1 MSQIQILN
9 GDLYIIFKENKN
21 DVLISYRLHNGA
33 EFDFFNN
40 ELIQLVLPNFE
51 RQLNRGPLS
60 DVDMELLDVQF
71 DGTKLILPLKIVND
85 TINIS
90 LDCSSMEHKF

>member
-9 GDLYIIFKENKN
+9 GDLYIVFKENKN
-21 DVLISYRLHNGA
+21 DVLISYRLDNGA

-90 LDCSSMEHKF
+90 LDCSSIEHKF

>member
-1 MSQIQILN
+1 MSQIKVEN
-9 GDLYIIFKENKN
+9 GDLYIIFNENKD
-21 DVLISYRLHNGA
+21 DVLVSYKLDNGA

-51 RQLNRGPLS
+51 KQLNRGPLS

-71 DGTKLILPLKIVND
+71 NGTKLILPLKIVND

>member
-21 DVLISYRLHNGA
+21 DVLISYRLDNGA

-90 LDCSSMEHKF
+90 LDCSSIEHKF

>member
-21 DVLISYRLHNGA
+21 DVLISYKLYNGA

-71 DGTKLILPLKIVND
+71 NGTKLILPLKIVND

>member
-21 DVLISYRLHNGA
+21 DVLTSYRLHNGA

-51 RQLNRGPLS
+51 KQLNRGPLS

-71 DGTKLILPLKIVND
+71 NGTKLILPLKIVND